1 MLVCKK
7 CSTVIVNAQP
17 IVHYSVCIKCRKQE
31 ADKFNGSDTISIKD
45 INKQMRSHTVTK
57 VFGHPGT
64 EEFVL
69 PAGDSIIANMKDKVE
84 ELILDKIYTT
94 PEDLLLNIKKLPSIL
109 GKFLKV

>member
-1 MLVCKK
+1 MYKK
-7 CSTVIVNAQP
+7 LLTFYDSFKN
-17 IVHYSVCIKCRKQE
+17 
-31 ADKFNGSDTISIKD
+31 

-57 VFGHPGT
+57 IFGHPGT

-109 GKFLKV
+109 GKYLKV

>member
-45 INKQMRSHTVTK
+45 INKQ
-57 VFGHPGT
+57 
-64 EEFVL
+64 
-69 PAGDSIIANMKDKVE
+69 IAKEMKDAT
-84 ELILDKIYTT
+84 DKISAASVGIRDK
-94 PEDLLLNIKKLPSIL
+94 DLK
-109 GKFLKV
+109 